1 MEKLK
6 AILVAVW
13 GAFLGF
19 LGVLAVPVL
28 LLVSCN
34 LIDYITAFIAC
45 KCNGVEFES
54 PKSLRGIAKKILMW
68 LLVVVGAIVDR
79 LIIYAAE
86 VVQIK
91 APFKFLVACVVC
103 IWLICNELIS
113 ILENIKAA
121 GVKLPPFL
129 EPIIKNI
136 KKQTEDAAKAP
147 EEDPEETEKP
157 DPEEQKEEKE
167 EEGLQDGEQI

>member
-1 MEKLK
+1 MEKIK
-6 AILVAVW
+6 AIFVAIW

-79 LIIYAAE
+79 LLVYAAE

-91 APFKFLVACVVC
+91 PPFKFLVACVVC
-103 IWLICNELIS
+103 VWLVCNELIS
-113 ILENIKAA
+113 ILENIKAT
-121 GVKLPPFL
+121 GVALPPFL

-136 KKQTEDAAKAP
+136 KKQTEDKAKTEEP
-147 EEDPEETEKP
+147 EEA
-157 DPEEQKEEKE
+157 QE
-167 EEGLQDGEQI
+167 EEGKKDGE

>member
-1 MEKLK
+1 MEKIK
-6 AILVAVW
+6 ALFVAIW

-68 LLVVVGAIVDR
+68 LLIVVGAIVDR
-79 LIIYAAE
+79 LLVYAAE

-91 APFKFLVACVVC
+91 PPFHFLVACVVC
-103 IWLICNELIS
+103 VWLVCNELIS

-121 GVKLPPFL
+121 GVALPPFL

-136 KKQTEDAAKAP
+136 KKQTEDKAKTEEP
-147 EEDPEETEKP
+147 EEAQEE
-157 DPEEQKEEKE
+157 EEKKN
-167 EEGLQDGEQI
+167 GE